1 MERMRK
7 ETKKLHST
15 NAADVSAKRQE
26 GDAAERTADKE
37 NREHKDSVFVDLF
50 YEDETAENN
59 LLSLYN
65 ALHGTDYRSRSMIRK
80 IRVGNVLYKNF
91 KNDISFEVGEKLIV
105 FGEHQSTINQN
116 MPLRCLM
123 YVGRAYE
130 QLVDQRARY
139 RDALVRI
146 PTPEFYTFYN
156 GVKEY
161 PLERELFLSDA
172 FLDPTDKNPLEQTV
186 KVININFQK
195 AHDILDKCEVLKEY
209 SQFVNTVRK
218 YAKEEDSIRKAIY
231 ECMEQGILADYLK
244 RKGSEVMN
252 MLIAEYSYEED
263 MQVKQEEALRIGE
276 KRGEKRGRKEG
287 KKQGKKEGIF
297 LSGKIFQMVNANP
310 KYTDEQIAEK
320 AACSIE
326 EVKDVRKMF
335 SI

>member
-37 NREHKDSVFVDLF
+37 NREHKDSVFVD
-50 YEDETAENN
+50 
-59 LLSLYN
+59 LYN

-310 KYTDEQIAEK
+310 EYTDEQIAEK

>member
-15 NAADVSAKRQE
+15 KAADVSAKRQE

-130 QLVDQRARY
+130 QWVDQRARY

-172 FLDPTDKNPLEQTV
+172 FLDSTDKNPLELTV

-195 AHDILDKCEVLKEY
+195 AHDILEKCEVLKEY
-209 SQFVNTVRK
+209 SQFVDTVRK

-244 RKGSEVMN
+244 RKGSEVN

-276 KRGEKRGRKEG
+276 RRGEKRGEKRGRKE
-287 KKQGKKEGIF
+287 GKKEGIF

-310 KYTDEQIAEK
+310 EYTDEQIAEK